1 MRNKGNE
8 RSRVREMLSLWTA
21 LLLAYQPFL
30 GAVALASPE
39 GAEVVNGDVNISG
52 TPEYTVIEASDGAII
67 EYTGFDIGAQETVEF
82 VQPSELASVLNRI
95 NAASPSQIDGTL
107 LANGQVYIVN
117 PAGVI
122 FGQNAAV
129 DVVSLIAAAGNIS
142 NEDFL
147 AGNDVFTGLEGTVEN
162 YGHIQA
168 DMAAFLGSHVANHG
182 IVSAPE
188 GLVMMVAGDSVLLGR
203 PGSGYIKIDA
213 DAVHLDSR
221 PGVENTGTI
230 DAEGGNV
237 VLAAGDYYSL
247 AIRHTGTTRAQSI
260 VAEGGEGGIV
270 QVAGTLDASNGEAGG
285 VGGSIDV
292 LGDKVAVHD
301 ALLDAS
307 GDAGG
312 GSIRVGGDF
321 QGHGDARTASQTYVA
336 SDAVLRA
343 DAVRDGDGGTV
354 IVWSDQATQFYGELS
369 ARGGAEGGD
378 GGFAEISG
386 AEGLAYDGGVDMRAP
401 AGERGTVL
409 FDPKNITIADA
420 GTAVDPGVNTAF
432 DQLPNMDVTF
442 SDESVE
448 DALDGANLELQ
459 ANNDI
464 DVTFAI
470 DTVGNGNTQDGN
482 LTLRAGRSID
492 IGADVTLMGSF
503 SATASDPS
511 MDVDLTNRDPGLGDF
526 TMDPGA
532 TIDTTAANSGA
543 GADISITVGPPGQ
556 KAGDATGDGF
566 VGTQDSIV
574 LSAQMG
580 MVGQGLSADFTG
592 DGAVGG
598 PDFGVLSASIAAG
611 GAPLLQAD
619 AMDAGTANVSLTGD
633 RIEIVDSVAGNQV
646 TIAPTAEGK
655 EVDLGSEVAA
665 TLSLTDAELDL
676 VSANVLHVGSADAGN
691 IGVSTDID
699 PAGAARLELESAGWI
714 QSATNTLT
722 ATDLALEAG
731 VGIDV
736 QTDVDRVEALTQTG
750 NLVIDNTGALEIGNV
765 TAALDGVAITDPGD
779 LNGGGELSVTA
790 SSPLTVSEA
799 VTNDDGGDVT
809 LAALGNAPGDNLTV
823 NADVTASGG
832 TGAVELNAGDSIG
845 LGNAATVS
853 AASSG
858 AVTLTAG
865 TGTATGSIAMADG
878 TSVQSGSGTVTLD
891 APGTIG
897 VANVSTGGTAT
908 ISSGSGAIEDAGD
921 TDTDIVAATA
931 DLTAPGGIGTG
942 ANAALE
948 VEISGQVSADAS
960 GSSAAAGTTTV
971 ALSAVNDTDLPVEL
985 VQGAAGTVLLTST
998 GGAITDAASD
1008 AAADVVAGALGANAS
1023 SGIDLDT
1030 TVANVEALTATGD
1043 IDLADSDGLVVGGV
1057 DPGLTGLS
1065 VGSGAGGVTVS
1076 SQGMLGVAEAVSADT
1091 GTISLSAADG
1101 IQVAALVSTGNAS
1114 ASAVQLDADTDAGDL
1129 DGTLDITSTG
1139 AIDTSGGNGGI
1150 TVRADDVAIAAG
1162 GSVDSGTGDVTLEPS
1177 TGVSIGVGDGATGD
1191 FNVSQ
1196 AEIDAITVNDP
1207 GTLTIGDATLGS
1219 PIEVN
1224 DVAGGARNIALLTGL
1239 GITDPDNDA
1248 SNLTT
1253 TGALTLQSG
1262 LAIGAGMAQPL
1273 NIDVSSVNVTG
1284 TGGNSVAIRDAGSS
1298 DTVWNVATG
1307 GSGGVNLVQAENALA
1322 VGTITTTDDVSLT
1335 ATGQAGIGGALGS
1348 IVDAGSDAATDVN
1361 SGATLTMTAAGDIG
1375 AAGDPIETEVATLFA
1390 TTTVDGDITVTQ
1402 NAGDLELGQVQTAGS
1417 DVVIEVTDANL
1428 TVGAAGVST
1437 ADETADGVT
1446 SGLIR
1451 LATIGSSGGD
1461 IIVNGNVETGDS
1473 TGAGGS
1479 SGSATLEAGGS
1490 GDIYGTGVVSTG
1502 SADNTGAVVLSANR
1516 ISQTQN
1522 MTDLFSVV
1530 TQMGTPTTGSTGGL
1544 DATTDGGSGA
1554 AGGIYVQA
1562 DSGNLAI
1569 DSVTASGGAGD
1580 VTLESPNAIIDATA
1594 GGDAVADVT
1603 GNVVSLTAADTSMGG
1618 MNGIGQGPNGSVD
1631 VVVSTLEATTTGTDA
1646 DISIDAVDG
1655 SSLALVS
1662 VTADAGAANVTLT
1675 SDGSI
1680 TDATMN
1686 GDQVADV
1693 TGGVVSLTANA
1704 GGIGQGANGAL
1715 DVTSTSLTADT
1726 TSDGGNVSIESTGNL
1741 PIALVEAGS
1750 GTVLLSAGGA
1760 ISDVDGDAAADVVAG
1775 ALGASASTGIDLDTQ
1790 VSTLEAET
1798 DTGSIDIANSGGLT
1812 IGGVDAGLTGV
1823 SVTDSGDANAGAT
1836 ISVAAS
1842 SPITVSEAVTNNDG
1856 GSITLSALGN
1866 TTGDDLTVNAN
1877 VAASGGTGGIV
1888 LNAGDSISLGSGATV
1903 SAASSGAVT
1912 LTAGTGT
1919 ASGTITMA
1927 DGTSVQSGSGPVML
1941 TAPGSIGVANVA
1953 TGGTATISSGSGAI
1967 EDAGDAATDVVAGTA
1982 SLTAP
1987 GGIGAN
1993 DALEVEISGKIDAD
2007 ASGSSAAA
2015 GTTTVALTAVNGSD
2029 LPVGLV
2035 QGAAG
2040 TVLLQSTGGAIT
2052 DADTDAAVDLVAGRA
2067 ALRGAAGI
2075 DLDTNVDVVAANS
2088 SNGNVVVDDASA
2100 LRVDTVDGLTS
2111 AAPNGTLDLEAET
2124 NLTIAHDLVSGS
2136 VLLNV
2141 ISGDPDATP
2150 GTRLITFEDGASLV
2164 QATSGDIRINERSP
2178 LASVPEVGTI
2188 VKANGDLTF
2197 QAGNDFVTT
2206 TNQKISAGGLVQI
2219 LADNDITVG
2228 DVAGVDVTID
2238 ADADSAGGGQLTF
2251 LLRSNGNVRQQD
2263 GSLES
2268 DIGVDVV
2275 GNTISVDPFVTSG
2288 SGNPPFFYTAD
2299 GITPANVSASGG
2311 GGGLIF
2317 EDGSS
2322 LVPENFVGTNGE
2334 VLDYTG
2340 LLSVNFVNQS
2350 PPTPDE
2356 LFNMTGGMLSSLNQV
2371 GAKTKPLWESE
2382 LVSFIEC
2389 SIFDEEDLEE
2399 MGDQVPEECR
2409 DFVAEEAESDPRF
2422 DLEPAVKAREGYAKL
2437 YGEVEDLR
2445 DSLQGAADGYMRT
2458 AQSSGRPVTGQGFRA
2473 YVATQ
2478 PTHRKA
2484 LDYLNQL
2491 GELSANVNQL
2501 SQSVDTQTGD
2511 LEVWFEV
2518 LVDDV
2523 TPVGMSPDEMMD
2535 AIDLSPPA
2543 TASLAATDVP
2553 RSLR

>member
-1 MRNKGNE
+1 MRNKQKNG
-8 RSRVREMLSLWTA
+8 RRVRELLSLWTG

-30 GAVALASPE
+30 SAVALASPE
-39 GAEVVNGDVNISG
+39 GAEVVNGEVNISG
-52 TPEYTVIEASDGAII
+52 TPDYTVIEASDGAII
-67 EYTGFDIGAQETVEF
+67 EYTGFDIAPNETVQF
-82 VQPSELASVLNRI
+82 VQPSELASVLNRV
-95 NAASPSQIDGTL
+95 NAALPSQIDGTL

-117 PAGVI
+117 PAGIV
-122 FGQNAAV
+122 FGENAAV
-129 DVVSLIAAAGNIS
+129 DVVSLIAAAGDIS

-147 AGNDVFTGLEGTVEN
+147 AGNDVFTGLDGTVEN

-182 IVSAPE
+182 IVDAPD

-213 DAVHLDSR
+213 DAIDLDGLA
-221 PGVENTGTI
+221 GVENTGTI

-247 AIRHTGTTRAQSI
+247 AIRHTGTTRARSI
-260 VAEGGEGGIV
+260 VVEGGDGGIV
-270 QVAGTLDASNGEAGG
+270 EVAGTLDASDREAGG

-292 LGDKVAVHD
+292 QGDKVAVHD

-321 QGHGDARTASQTYVA
+321 QGGGDARTASQAYVA

-343 DAVRDGDGGTV
+343 DAVRDGDGGNV

-369 ARGGAEGGD
+369 ARGGTEGGD

-386 AEGLAYDGGVDMRAP
+386 AERLVYDGGVDMRAP

-432 DQLPNMDVTF
+432 DQLPDMDVTF

-503 SATASDPS
+503 TATASDPG
-511 MDVDLTNRDPGLGDF
+511 MDVDQANRDTGLGNF
-526 TMDPGA
+526 TMAPGA

-543 GADISITVGPPGQ
+543 GADISINVGPPGQ

-566 VGTQDSIV
+566 VGGPDFV
-574 LSAQMG
+574 AFSAQVGMMG
-580 MVGQGLSADFTG
+580 PDLSADFTG
-592 DGAVGG
+592 DGVVGG
-598 PDFGVLSASIAAG
+598 PDFGVLSASSAAG
-611 GAPLLQAD
+611 GAPLLQAG
-619 AMDAGTANVSLTGD
+619 AMDAGSANVSLTGD
-633 RIEIVDSVAGNQV
+633 RVEIVDNVAGDQV
-646 TIAPTAEGK
+646 TIAPTAAGK
-655 EVDLGSEVAA
+655 EIDLGTEVPA
-665 TLSLTDAELDL
+665 TLSLTDAELDF
-676 VSANVLHVGSADAGN
+676 VNANVLHVGSADAGN
-691 IGVSTDID
+691 IGISTDID
-699 PAGAARLELESAGWI
+699 PAGAAQLELESGGWI
-714 QSATNTLT
+714 QSANNTLT
-722 ATDLALEAG
+722 ATDLALQAG

-736 QTDVDRVEALTQTG
+736 QTDVDRVEAQTQSG
-750 NLVIDNTGALEIGNV
+750 DLVIDNTGTLEIGNV
-765 TAALDGVAITDPGD
+765 TAALDGVTLGDPSSPS
-779 LNGGGELSVTA
+779 NGGGEISVTA
-790 SSPLTVSEA
+790 SSPLTVNEA
-799 VTNDDGGDVT
+799 VTNADGGNIT
-809 LAALGNAPGDNLTV
+809 LEAMGNTTADDLTV
-823 NADVTASGG
+823 NANVTASGG
-832 TGAVELNAGDSIG
+832 TGAVALNAGDSIS
-845 LGNAATVS
+845 LGNGATVS
-853 AASSG
+853 AANSG
-858 AVTLTAG
+858 AVTLTSG
-865 TGTATGSIAMADG
+865 TGTATGTIAMADG
-878 TSVQSGSGTVTLD
+878 TSVQSGSGTVTLT
-891 APGTIG
+891 APGSIG
-897 VANVSTGGTAT
+897 VANVTTGGTASIT
-908 ISSGSGAIEDAGD
+908 SATGAIEDAGD
-921 TDTDIVAATA
+921 TASDIVAATA
-931 DLTAPGGIGTG
+931 DLTAPGGIGATSVLPST
-942 ANAALE
+942 AADAALE
-948 VEISGQVSADAS
+948 VEISGQISADAS

-985 VQGAAGTVLLTST
+985 VQGAAGTALLTST

-1008 AAADVVAGALGANAS
+1008 PAADVVAGALGANAS

-1030 TVANVEALTATGD
+1030 AVTNVEAETDTGS
-1043 IDLADSDGLVVGGV
+1043 IDLANSGALGIGGV
-1057 DPGLTGLS
+1057 DAGLTGLS
-1065 VGSGAGGVTVS
+1065 VGSGAGGITVS
-1076 SQGMLGVAEAVSADT
+1076 AQGMLGVAEAVSADT

-1129 DGTLDITSTG
+1129 DGTLDITSSG
-1139 AIDTSGGNGGI
+1139 AIDTSSGNGGI
-1150 TVRADDVAIAAG
+1150 TARADDVAIAAG

-1177 TGVSIGVGDGATGD
+1177 TGISIGVGDGATGD

-1207 GTLTIGDATLGS
+1207 GTLTIGDAALGS
-1219 PIEVN
+1219 SIQVN

-1262 LAIGAGMAQPL
+1262 LAIGAGTAQPL
-1273 NIDVSSVNVTG
+1273 NVDVASANVTG
-1284 TGGNSVAIRDAGSS
+1284 TGGNDVAIRDAGSS

-1307 GSGGVNLVQAENALA
+1307 SSGAVNLVQAENALA

-1335 ATGQAGIGGALGS
+1335 ATGQAGTGGALGS
-1348 IVDAGSDAATDVN
+1348 IVDAGSDAATDVS
-1361 SGATLTMTAAGDIG
+1361 SGGTLTMRAAGDIG
-1375 AAGDPIETEVATLFA
+1375 AAGDPIETEVATLSA

-1402 NAGDLELGQVQTAGS
+1402 NAGALELGQVQTAGS

-1437 ADETADGVT
+1437 ADETANDAT

-1461 IIVNGNVETGDS
+1461 IIVNGDVATGNS
-1473 TGAGGS
+1473 SGTGGS

-1490 GDIYGTGVVSTG
+1490 GAIYGTGVVSTG
-1502 SADNTGAVVLSANR
+1502 SAENTGAVVLSANR
-1516 ISQTQN
+1516 ISQTQS

-1530 TQMGTPTTGSTGGL
+1530 TREGVASTGGL
-1544 DATTDGGSGA
+1544 TATTDGGTGT
-1554 AGGIYVQA
+1554 AGGVYVQA
-1562 DSGNLAI
+1562 DSGNLAL
-1569 DSVTASGGAGD
+1569 DAVTANGGTGDVSLSSPGAIFDASAANSDVDVAGSEVGLVANAGGIGQTNGPLDVSLAASGALSADTTADGSGIAIDAPSGDLPLGQVNAGAGTVALSAAD
-1580 VTLESPNAIIDATA
+1580 AMRDATA
-1594 GGDAVADVT
+1594 
-1603 GNVVSLTAADTSMGG
+1603 N
-1618 MNGIGQGPNGSVD
+1618 
-1631 VVVSTLEATTTGTDA
+1631 
-1646 DISIDAVDG
+1646 
-1655 SSLALVS
+1655 
-1662 VTADAGAANVTLT
+1662 
-1675 SDGSI
+1675 
-1680 TDATMN
+1680 
-1686 GDQVADV
+1686 DQVADV
-1693 TGGVVSLTANA
+1693 VGGLVSLVAGA

-1715 DVTSTSLTADT
+1715 DVDASTSLGADT
-1726 TSDGGNVSIESTGNL
+1726 SAEGGNVAIESTGDL
-1741 PIALVEAGS
+1741 RIAVVDAGAGAVALSS
-1750 GTVLLSAGGA
+1750 GAA
-1760 ISDVDGDAAADVVAG
+1760 ISDATADAAPDVI
-1775 ALGASASTGIDLDTQ
+1775 GASLAARAQSGIDLDTQ
-1790 VSTLEAET
+1790 VAALEGET
-1798 DTGSIDIANSGGLT
+1798 DTGNIDIANSGGLT
-1812 IGGVDAGLTGV
+1812 IGGVDAALTGV
-1823 SVTDSGDANAGAT
+1823 SVTDSSDANAGAS

-1842 SPITVSEAVTNNDG
+1842 SPITVNEAVTNADG
-1856 GSITLSALGN
+1856 GSIELNAMGN
-1866 TTGDDLTVNAN
+1866 TTADDLTVNAN
-1877 VAASGGTGGIV
+1877 VTASGGTGAID
-1888 LNAGDSISLGSGATV
+1888 LNAGDSIALGNGATV
-1903 SAASSGAVT
+1903 SAASSGPVT

-1919 ASGTITMA
+1919 SSGTITMA

-1941 TAPGSIGVANVA
+1941 SAPGTIVVANVA
-1953 TGGTATISSGSGAI
+1953 TSGTATITSDTGAI
-1967 EDAGDAATDVVAGTA
+1967 EDAGDAATDVAAGTA

-1987 GGIGAN
+1987 GGIGTGTN
-1993 DALEVEISGKIDAD
+1993 GALEVEIGTRIDAD
-2007 ASGSSAAA
+2007 ASGSSAVAPDVS
-2015 GTTTVALTAVNGSD
+2015 VALTAVNGSD

-2035 QGAAG
+2035 DAAG
-2040 TVLLQSTGGAIT
+2040 GTALLGSTGGAIT
-2052 DADTDAAVDLVAGRA
+2052 DADADAAVDLTAGSA
-2067 ALRGAAGI
+2067 ALRAATGI
-2075 DLDTNVDVVAANS
+2075 DLDTDVDTVAANS
-2088 SNGNVVVDDASA
+2088 SNGNVVVDDASS

-2141 ISGDPDATP
+2141 ISGDPDAVP

-2178 LASVPEVGTI
+2178 LADVPEVGTI

-2197 QAGNDFVTT
+2197 EAANDFVTT
-2206 TNQKISAGGLVQI
+2206 TNQKISAGGLVQV

-2228 DVAGVDVTID
+2228 DVAGVDVNID
-2238 ADADSAGGGQLTF
+2238 ADADNAGGGQLTF
-2251 LLRSNGNVRQQD
+2251 LLRDVGSVRQQD
-2263 GSLES
+2263 GSLDD

-2275 GNTISVDPFVTSG
+2275 GNTISVDPFLTSG
-2288 SGNPPFFYTAD
+2288 TGNPPFFYTAD
-2299 GITPANVSASGG
+2299 GITPANVAASGG

-2322 LVPENFVGTNGE
+2322 LTPENFIGPDGE

-2340 LLSVNFVNQS
+2340 LLETNFVTQS

-2389 SIFDEEDLEE
+2389 SIFDEEDLKE

-2409 DFVAEEAESDPRF
+2409 DFVAEQAETDPRF
-2422 DLEPAVKAREGYAKL
+2422 DVEPAVKAREGYAKL

-2445 DSLQGAADGYMRT
+2445 SSLQSAADGYMRT
-2458 AQSSGRPVTGQGFRA
+2458 AQRAGRPVTGQGFRA

-2478 PTHRKA
+2478 PSQRKA

-2491 GELSANVNQL
+2491 GELSANVKQL

-2523 TPVGMSPDEMMD
+2523 TPLGLSPDEMMD